1 MDPARCLCLGHR
13 RTGRLPLSKR
23 SRDKGNAKRRKIAV
37 LAVAGLTPESFEVFL
52 RSSGIGEIEQEDP
65 PSSKALWRAGEEEKE
80 NESPAFVVG
89 AAKASVNNNT
99 IAATPAAPAPAEPS
113 AGP

>member
-65 PSSKALWRAGEEEKE
+65 PSSKALWPAGEEERE
-80 NESPAFVVG
+80 VQRERGCGLPRCRWRGSP
-89 AAKASVNNNT
+89 SL
-99 IAATPAAPAPAEPS
+99 AE
-113 AGP
+113 A